1 MTVRRGLTL
10 AAVAALVAAAA
21 AVLVTLGRA
30 DLVPGATPSAA
41 AAAAVPTI
49 TDTTWPYASTAPATS
64 AAPSP
69 DAKPDQATES
79 PDAEPNAKPDAVPAA
94 SAAPFVQHFAD
105 GPTASPLPK
114 QKSPTAPLKVSAF
127 VDGCDHNY
135 GSPTQCVPL
144 VFPGGV
150 TGVEGKCAWLAAHG
164 FTSVI
169 VAGRDS
175 QGLDTDGDGLA
186 CD

>member
-1 MTVRRGLTL
+1 MTLRRGLSF

-30 DLVPGATPSAA
+30 GLTSGNTPAPAA
-41 AAAAVPTI
+41 APAPTI
-49 TDTTWPYASTAPATS
+49 TGPFSLPALSLPAPTGSDS
-64 AAPSP
+64 APP
-69 DAKPDQATES
+69 PAKPRRTTGDV
-79 PDAEPNAKPDAVPAA
+79 VPAA
-94 SAAPFVQHFAD
+94 SPAPFVQHFAD
-105 GPTASPLPK
+105 GPTASPLPQ

-135 GSPTQCVPL
+135 GTTTQCVPL

-150 TGVEGKCAWLAAHG
+150 TGAKDKCAWLAAHG
-164 FTSVI
+164 FTDLI

-175 QGLDTDGDGLA
+175 QGLDTDGDRLA